1 MARSGQQHKT
11 RFVPSWA
18 VGLCLV
24 FSLWACSISSAQGD
38 GAIDLFSPAPTSPS
52 ARKTVAADSPHPL
65 DMNFEALLSGAVVP
79 GTLIRCEPEPGIF
92 FTARVSRID
101 MDLNGTLTLWAP
113 VEGREFAYLSLSV
126 TENQALG
133 EILLP
138 DEQRRY
144 VIRYDASQNQHVAGT
159 LTDEQVDELPSSP
172 SILPPPPPDP
182 DPGVSIMEK
191 KALPSSDVVND
202 GNTVVDLMI
211 IYTPAAE
218 TWAGGAVGINNVI
231 AQAMSRAQT
240 AMDNSHIPITFRLVH
255 SAQISYT
262 ESGSS
267 NTDIDRLQKTADGYM
282 DDAHTLRT
290 QYGADIVSLMTT
302 ASDTGGLGYLLN
314 STGGAPT
321 YAFNLTR
328 VQQAA
333 TTYTVVHEVG
343 HNRGAHHHKEQNV
356 QPGPGLYS
364 YAAGWRWT
372 GTNGLRYCSVM
383 SYDSGTYFSD
393 GLTHTRVGYFSNP
406 NVNHQGVGT
415 GDAAN
420 GDNARTLSNIR
431 GVVSA
436 YRTAA
441 SQPFW
446 CRAVPLNN
454 SVLLRW
460 EDPLECGYSSR
471 IVHIRSGSTNYPA
484 ATNQGTFVYQGT
496 AQEFLHTNPISKQ
509 PNYYTLWLS
518 HDGATFVEP

>member
-1 MARSGQQHKT
+1 MAGSGQQRKARRT
-11 RFVPSWA
+11 AVGA
-18 VGLCLV
+18 VGLWVCFALCLQSV
-24 FSLWACSISSAQGD
+24 SAAAGD
-38 GAIDLFSPAPTSPS
+38 AALDLFSPAPTSPS
-52 ARKTVAADSPHPL
+52 ARKSTVATATYPL
-65 DMNFEALLSGAVVP
+65 DIHFEALRSGAVVSN
-79 GTLIRCEPEPGIF
+79 TLIRCEPEPGIF
-92 FTARVSRID
+92 FTARVSRIETD
-101 MDLNGTLTLWAP
+101 INGTLTLWAP
-113 VEGREFAYLSLSV
+113 LEGREFAHLSLSV

-144 VIRYDASQNQHVAGT
+144 VIRFDAANDRNVAGT
-159 LTDEQVDELPSSP
+159 LTDEQVDELPSGP
-172 SILPPPPPDP
+172 SILPPLPDP
-182 DPGVSIMEK
+182 TPAVSSAGK
-191 KALPSSDVVND
+191 KALPLSDLAND
-202 GNTVVDLMI
+202 GNTVIDLMI
-211 IYTPAAE
+211 IYTPAAA
-218 TWAGGAVGINNVI
+218 TWAGGTAGINNVI

-240 AMDNSHIPITFRLVH
+240 AMDNSHIPITFRLIH

-267 NTDIDRLQKTADGYM
+267 NTDIDRLQKTSDGYL
-282 DDAHTLRT
+282 DEAHTWRT

-302 ASDTGGLGYLLN
+302 ANDTGGLGYLLN
-314 STGGAPT
+314 STGGSPA

-333 TTYTVVHEVG
+333 TTYTVIHEVG
-343 HNRGAHHHKEQNV
+343 HNMGAHHHKAQNV

-383 SYDSGTYFSD
+383 SYDSGTYYTD

-406 NVNHQGVGT
+406 TVNHQGVST
-415 GDAAN
+415 GDAN
-420 GDNARTLSNIR
+420 DGDNARTLSNVR

-446 CRAVPLNN
+446 CRATPLNDR
-454 SVLLRW
+454 VLLRW
-460 EDPLECGYSSR
+460 EDPLDCGYSSR

-484 ATNQGTFVYQGT
+484 TTNQGTFVYQGT
-496 AQEFLHTNPISKQ
+496 AQKFLHTTPISKQ
-509 PNYYTLWLS
+509 PNYYTIWLS
-518 HDGATFVEP
+518 HDGSTFVEP

>member
-1 MARSGQQHKT
+1 MVESGQQGMARHT
-11 RFVPSWA
+11 ASWA
-18 VGLCLV
+18 VRLCAG
-24 FSLWACSISSAQGD
+24 FALWILGISTAVGQD
-38 GAIDLFSPAPTSPS
+38 PLDLFSPSPVSPS
-52 ARKTVAADSPHPL
+52 ARKTTAATDTHPL
-65 DMNFEALLSGAVVP
+65 DIHFEALLSGAVVSN
-79 GTLIRCEPEPGIF
+79 TLIRCEPEPGIF
-92 FTARVSRID
+92 FTARVSRIETD
-101 MDLNGTLTLWAP
+101 VNGTLTLWAP
-113 VEGREFAYLSLSV
+113 LEGREFAHFSLSV

-144 VIRYDASQNQHVAGT
+144 VIRFDAANNQNVAGT

-172 SILPPPPPDP
+172 SIVPP
-182 DPGVSIMEK
+182 
-191 KALPSSDVVND
+191 LPSPTVSNAKKTSLPLSDIAND
-202 GNTVVDLMI
+202 GNTVIDLLI
-211 IYTPAAE
+211 VYTPAAA
-218 TWAGGAVGINNVI
+218 TWAGGTAGINNVI

-240 AMDNSHIPITFRLVH
+240 AMDNSHIAITFRLAH
-255 SAQISYT
+255 STQISYT

-267 NTDIDRLQKTADGYM
+267 NTDIDRLQKTSDGHM
-282 DDAHTLRT
+282 DSVHTLRN
-290 QYGADIVSLMTT
+290 QYGADIVTLMTT
-302 ASDTGGLGYLLN
+302 ASDTGGLGYLLD
-314 STGGAPT
+314 STSGMPT

-328 VQQAA
+328 VQQSA
-333 TTYTVVHEVG
+333 TSYTVIHEVG
-343 HNRGAHHHKEQNV
+343 HNMGAHHHKAQTV

-406 NVNHQGVGT
+406 NVNHQGVST

-436 YRTAA
+436 YRAAA
-441 SQPFW
+441 SLPFW
-446 CRAVPLNN
+446 CSATPLNN
-454 SVLLRW
+454 QIQLRW
-460 EDPLECGYSSR
+460 EDPLECGFSSK

-496 AQEFLHTNPISKQ
+496 ADSFLHTNPVSRQ
-509 PNYYTLWLS
+509 PNYYTIWLS
-518 HDGATFVEP
+518 NDGATFVEP